1 MKPRERIAP
10 LLDQARTLRRR
21 AYGYDRPITA
31 GRIERALVVLAQLME
46 LEQEPRYAPLLDRL
60 ERELAV
66 YKQERDPI
74 SRARRILR
82 DLTIDAG

>member
-1 MKPRERIAP
+1 MEPRDRIAP
-10 LLDQARTLRRR
+10 LLDQARRLRRR
-21 AYGYDRPITA
+21 DDDQPITA
-31 GRIERALVVLAQLME
+31 ERIERALVVLAQLME

-82 DLTIDAG
+82 DLTIDAV

>member
-10 LLDQARTLRRR
+10 LLDQARTMRRR
-21 AYGYDRPITA
+21 VPDDQPITA
-31 GRIERALVVLAQLME
+31 ERIERALVVLAQLME

-82 DLTIDAG
+82 DLTIDAV